1 MCISTRYMPAVYY
14 MLDITAVTR
23 ESMPTSCTSLT
34 AGSSTITRWAPEPML
49 PTTGCSVSVCSS
61 LEKLDIKT
69 LAGRG
74 HGERLEMPQH
84 VHNSAPNKASCAKYS
99 FPTLSPAFLTS
110 LETAAAL
117 PCVWSYVLCIFL
129 SYIALNVQLSKQ

>member
-23 ESMPTSCTSLT
+23 ESMPISHTLLT
-34 AGSSTITRWAPEPML
+34 VGSSTITRWAPEPML
-49 PTTGCSVSVCSS
+49 PTIGCSVSISSS
-61 LEKLDIKT
+61 LEKLDIET

-74 HGERLEMPQH
+74 HGERLEMPQY
-84 VHNSAPNKASCAKYS
+84 VHNSVPSKASCAKYS
-99 FPTLSPAFLTS
+99 FPTLFPLK
-110 LETAAAL
+110 TAVVL
-117 PCVWSYVLCIFL
+117 PCVWSHVLCIFL